1 MTRKHLALAAAA
13 LLALAACTETGG
25 GFSGGNAGSGY
36 TLSSRHWGDVA
47 KLRAEAQRLG
57 LQVRSGKITRVQA
70 AQYLN
75 RYRLREVGANQ
86 VDDSVYSVYLRAAVD
101 RQSGRLSEEQSRA
114 YVENALKGWQQR
126 WPHMSRRPSN
136 PAFTNFLMEYMNM
149 KPLQ

>member
-75 RYRLREVGANQ
+75 RYRLKLVGANS
-86 VDDSVYSVYLRAAVD
+86 VDDSVYDVYLRAAVD
-101 RQSGRLSEEQSRA
+101 SQSGKISPQQA
-114 YVENALKGWQQR
+114 KNYVENALKGWQQR

-136 PAFTNFLMEYMNM
+136 PAFTNFLMEVMGM
-149 KPLQ
+149 QPLR